1 MSHINGDKLNIT
13 SVMNNESRNNND
25 HSVSYAG
32 LNDIN
37 MNNNNIS
44 MFNVNNTQDQS
55 LSMIIP

>member
-44 MFNVNNTQDQS
+44 MFNVNNAQDQS